1 MKTYKEDKITLC
13 NEERSVAGVIES
25 IKYNIERNN
34 NSEAMACIASLKNHA
49 DATGDKELK
58 QDALILEKEA
68 GGYGPFPSAIINPA
82 DTWNMPVQSEIIM
95 NKKGEE
101 KKKVYLK
108 KGHYS
113 NMLQVLQCA
122 HDAGWFQY
130 LDGSTVTNR
139 EDTVY
144 SVGILFGHSFD
155 NVYKTLYKT
164 YSSEN
169 YLEVFYQ
176 LENRAKEFK
185 KNRGKKEKR

>member
-13 NEERSVAGVIES
+13 NEERSVAGVIKS
-25 IKYNIERNN
+25 IKYNIEMKN

-82 DTWNMPVQSEIIM
+82 DIWNMPVQSEIIM
-95 NKKGEE
+95 NKKGEAR
-101 KKKVYLK
+101 KKVCLK

-113 NMLQVLQCA
+113 NLLQVLQCA

-130 LDGSTVTNR
+130 LDGSPVTDR
-139 EDTVY
+139 EDTLY
-144 SVGILFGHSFD
+144 SVGFLFSHSFD
-155 NVYKTLYKT
+155 DIYKMLYKT
-164 YSSEN
+164 YSSDN

-176 LENRAKEFK
+176 LEDKAKEFK
-185 KNRGKKEKR
+185 KAREKKEKR